1 MKLTTLNNE
10 HFVFSKYAAN
20 SRLDIGLTTSI
31 RILVADGGK
40 SEDGLHMPCDE
51 NSLKCKDGNCY

>member
-10 HFVFSKYAAN
+10 HLFFPN

-31 RILVADGGK
+31 KDIGSRWRK

-51 NSLKCKDGNCY
+51 NSLKCKDGNC